1 MKLKLLVVAI
11 AAATAAL
18 SGNATAATDE
28 TALKETL
35 IQLEQQ
41 TWEAWKNRDGKFFQD
56 NLSDDHV
63 EIHGGG
69 RTGKADVVAGV
80 ASPACTVKT
89 YALDNFQLTVIGSDS
104 ALLSY
109 HAAQDTTC
117 GSYAVPSPV
126 WVSSLWV
133 KRDGRWANVLFQQTP
148 TKK

>member
-1 MKLKLLVVAI
+1 MKPNLFVVA
-11 AAATAAL
+11 AAVATAAL
-18 SGNATAATDE
+18 SGNATATADE

-35 IQLEQQ
+35 VQLEQQ

-56 NLSDDHV
+56 TLSDDHV

-80 ASPACTVKT
+80 ASPACVVKT
-89 YALDNFQLTVIGSDS
+89 YAIDNFQLTVINADS

-117 GSYAVPSPV
+117 GSFVVPSPV

-133 KRDGRWANVLFQQTP
+133 RRGGRWSNVLFQQTP